1 MPFPLSQLK
10 NFLTKSRKSLKPNQL
25 IAVKQCINYIKQN
38 SNTLGLFLYYGSR
51 ECVSTILTKI
61 QKGDPTLPQYLRH
74 QATPRACATAL
85 NQFLRSLKFPILP
98 SRIRELILG
107 ENQGIAPR
115 IIALDALNLLL
126 ESFDRK
132 RHYLLLLLMDMMKTL
147 TTDGCLRPTEI
158 LETYGPYFLISIFFP
173 MGHVKLKGNLTSIA
187 NILHEMI
194 LCFNF
199 IDYEIDTSEA

>member
-1 MPFPLSQLK
+1 MPFPLSKIK
-10 NFLTKSRKSLKPNQL
+10 NFITKSRKSVKPHQL
-25 IAVKQCINYIKQN
+25 IAVKHCIAYIKQN
-38 SNTLGLFLYYGSR
+38 CQSLGLFLYYGSR
-51 ECVSTILTKI
+51 ESVATILSKI

-74 QATPRACATAL
+74 HATPRACATAL

-98 SRIRELILG
+98 ARIRELILG
-107 ENQGIAPR
+107 ENIGIAPR
-115 IIALDALNLLL
+115 IIALDALNLLSD
-126 ESFDRK
+126 SFYRK
-132 RHYLLLLLMDMMKTL
+132 RYYLLLLLMDMMKTL

-199 IDYEIDTSEA
+199 IDYEREISEA